1 MKYPLLS
8 LLAVISAMPTAG
20 YAYAFAHPAYANEE
34 NFPPMITE
42 RHQAAVLV
50 TEPVTINSGTN
61 NALDRTNN
69 LKQTAEGIASARAGE
84 CPKVNPLDLISNPAA
99 ILKPQCQNQNTQRTA
114 EPVEY
119 FKVPRL
125 DSGISVTLT
134 KF

>member
-1 MKYPLLS
+1 MKHPLLS
-8 LLAVISAMPTAG
+8 LLAVISAI
-20 YAYAFAHPAYANEE
+20 AFAHPAYANEE
-34 NFPPMITE
+34 NVPPMITE

-69 LKQTAEGIASARAGE
+69 LNQAAEEIGSARAGE
-84 CPKVNPLDLISNPAA
+84 CPKVNPLDLINNPAD
-99 ILKPQCQNQNTQRTA
+99 ILKPPCQNQNPQRSA

-125 DSGISVTLT
+125 DSGISVTVT

>member
-8 LLAVISAMPTAG
+8 LLAVISAIACV
-20 YAYAFAHPAYANEE
+20 HPAYANEE
-34 NFPPMITE
+34 NVPPMITE

-50 TEPVTINSGTN
+50 TEPVTINGGTN
-61 NALDRTNN
+61 NVLDRTNN
-69 LKQTAEGIASARAGE
+69 LKQIADGIGSARAGE
-84 CPKVNPLDLISNPAA
+84 CPKINPLDFINNPAA
-99 ILKPQCQNQNTQRTA
+99 ILKPCQQQTSNQNPQRPA

-125 DSGISVTLT
+125 DSGISVTVT